1 VIIIDANTI
10 HEHTAMMIVFH
21 ATAIAGRAVMHTG
34 ELVYFAEI
42 TEAQLTVV
50 AHLIVDDV
58 CWLE

>member
-1 VIIIDANTI
+1 
-10 HEHTAMMIVFH
+10 MMIVFH